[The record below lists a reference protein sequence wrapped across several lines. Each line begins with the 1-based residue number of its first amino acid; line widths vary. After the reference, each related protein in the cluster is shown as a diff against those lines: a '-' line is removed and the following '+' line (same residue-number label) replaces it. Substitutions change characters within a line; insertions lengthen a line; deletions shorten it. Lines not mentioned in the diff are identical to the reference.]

1 MNGKIRFCATTSALA
16 MLVATPAFAMT
27 GQVVTAPDASG
38 APAAAQDQTQNAPPT
53 QAAAQ
58 DDSNPTDI
66 VVTGIR
72 ESLAKAADIKRNSA
86 NVVDSIVADD
96 IGKFPDRTVA
106 AALQRVP
113 GVQVTVGDNN
123 EIVNPIVRGLAD
135 ILTTLD
141 GREIFTGTGRGFS
154 YQDLPAEALAGADV
168 YKSTSADLIEGGVA
182 GQINLRLHKPFDFHD
197 GLTVAATGRAQ
208 YTRNTHEVSPVLGL
222 LLSDKW
228 QTGLGEMGLLADANY
243 AQYHFNRPISFNC
256 DIRSG
261 TQGPPGAAGVA
272 APTCV
277 GGLNNEG
284 DYTRKQA
291 NVAYQWKPSANL
303 ELYANGLYTAYENKS
318 ASYFLIDD
326 VFGGAFS
333 NVTKTDQ
340 CQNYNVNAF
349 HTVDQTGPAVPGGN
363 GFYDNNLNSPTNP
376 RGTGQTQNLCT
387 AQSFT
392 STGHGGFTSTQAHH
406 DRTRVW
412 IISGGAKYDSGAL
425 SLAADVSYQKSRIRN
440 QNFIL
445 DIFKAGNG
453 ITTDVQTNVD
463 GGTVYNDTANGLN
476 DPANFAL
483 SPLNQDNL
491 KDKGKEFAA
500 KADGVYKLD
509 SFLQNIQFGA
519 RYADHSATHQQFLGG
534 TCGPDNAPVCGTLI
548 QNVPFLARPGFLIHS
563 SGIPTVDGGAGV
575 IVPNQ
580 DLLRDPTLQDQLRA
594 LYGLQPGFPDFTA
607 DRSFSASEKT
617 YAGYLQAAYNFP
629 ISGPVTLD
637 GQFGVRYT
645 RTDRQIAG
653 ASFVTPAPTAAVP
666 NPAAVLTPFTAKTSD
681 DDWLPSAS
689 ARLRFGGGLQAR
701 FNYSRAI
708 ARPSFGDL
716 NPGLSY
722 LISTNLLI
730 LPAGSGGN
738 PNLRP
743 QRSDA
748 YDATLEYYFSK
759 NGYVAV
765 GGYYKDIKDRVIS
778 QSQQETINGFNY
790 NITRPRNVG
799 AVTLKGIEVS
809 GQTFFDFLP
818 GALQGFGVFG
828 NFTLADSKVKTPGDV
843 LFGQRLQGVSR
854 YNYNIGGL
862 YEKYGLTGR
871 VVYTYRSHYYDEN
884 YGGTTLRPTGQTLV
898 LNGVRANGRLDA
910 SIGYEISKGIT
921 LSLDGTNLTNA
932 HYRSYYGDP
941 AFPRD
946 ERFDD
951 ATYSLGI
958 AARF

>member
-1 MNGKIRFCATTSALA
+1 MISRFAILSTVSSMA
-16 MLVATPAFAMT
+16 MLGAVPSIASA
-27 GQVVTAPDASG
+27 QVVTPPDA
-38 APAAAQDQTQNAPPT
+38 PATQDQTQAAPPT
-53 QAAAQ
+53 QASAQ

-72 ESLAKAADIKRNSA
+72 ESLAKAASIKRDSA

-123 EIVNPIVRGLAD
+123 EIVNPIVRGLPD

-168 YKSTSADLIEGGVA
+168 YKSTSAELIEGGVA
-182 GQINLRLHKPFDFHD
+182 GLINLRLHKPFDFK
-197 GLTVAATGRAQ
+197 GLTVVGNGRAV
-208 YTRNTHEVSPVLGL
+208 YTRNTQQVSPVLGL
-222 LLSDKW
+222 LVSDRFD
-228 QTGLGEMGLLADANY
+228 TGIGEMGLLADVSYSHNF
-243 AQYHFNRPISFNC
+243 FNRPVAFNC
-256 DIRSG
+256 DFRSG

-291 NVAYQWKPSANL
+291 NVAFQWKPTPDL
-303 ELYANGLYTAYENKS
+303 EIYANGLYTAYDNKS

-333 NVTKTDQ
+333 NVTKTSQ
-340 CQNYNVNAF
+340 CQNYAVN
-349 HTVDQTGPAVPGGN
+349 PPGFFDPKGVV
-363 GFYDNNLNSPTNP
+363 
-376 RGTGQTQNLCT
+376 QNLCT

-406 DRTRVW
+406 DRTQVYV
-412 IISGGAKYDSGAL
+412 ISGGAKYDSGPLTLAL
-425 SLAADVSYQKSRIRN
+425 DVSYQRSRVRN

-453 ITTDVQTNVD
+453 ITTDVATNVD
-463 GGTVYNDTANGLN
+463 GGTRYSDTANGLG
-476 DPANFAL
+476 DPTNFAL
-483 SPLNQDNL
+483 SPLNQDNI
-491 KDKGKEFAA
+491 KDRGKEFAA
-500 KADGVYKLD
+500 KGDGVYKLGTFVD
-509 SFLQNIQFGA
+509 NIQFGV
-519 RYADHSATHQQFLGG
+519 RYADHTASHRQSLGG
-534 TCGPDNAPVCGTLI
+534 TCGTVCGTLLS
-548 QNVPFLARPGFLIHS
+548 NVPFLGAGFLTHA
-563 SGIPTVDGGAGV
+563 SGIPSVTNGFGV
-575 IVPNQ
+575 IVP
-580 DLLRDPTLQDQLRA
+580 DQDQLRDPA
-594 LYGLQPGFPDFTA
+594 IEDKLRAYYGLGAGFPAFTA
-607 DRSFSASEKT
+607 DRSFDAGEKT
-617 YAGYLQAAYNFP
+617 YSGYLQAAYKIP
-629 ISGPVTLD
+629 ISGPVVLD
-637 GQFGVRYT
+637 GQIGGRYT
-645 RTDRQIAG
+645 RTDRTISG
-653 ASFVTPAPTAAVP
+653 ASFVTPAPTAA
-666 NPAAVLTPFTAKTSD
+666 NPAPAPVLTPFTANTSD
-681 DDWLPSAS
+681 NNFLPSAS

-701 FNYSRAI
+701 FNYARAI

-743 QRSDA
+743 QKSDG

-759 NGYVAV
+759 NGFVAI

-778 QSQQETINGFNY
+778 QSQVETIDNFAY
-790 NITRPRNVG
+790 NVTRPRNVG
-799 AVTLKGIEVS
+799 TVTLKGIEVS

-818 GALQGFGVFG
+818 GALQGIGIFG
-828 NFTLADSKVKTPGDV
+828 NFTLADSKVKTPGDP
-843 LFGQRLQGVSR
+843 LFGQDLQGVSK
-854 YNYNIGGL
+854 YNFNIGGL

-871 VVYTYRSHYYDEN
+871 VVYTYRSRYYDEN
-884 YGGTTLRPTGQTLV
+884 YGGTTLRPIGQTLV
-898 LNGVRANGRLDA
+898 LNQVRPNGRLDA
-910 SIGYEISKGIT
+910 SVGYEISKGIT
-921 LSLDGTNLTNA
+921 LTLDGTNLTQA
-932 HYRSYYGDP
+932 RYRSYYGDP

-946 ERFDD
+946 NRFDD
-951 ATYSLGI
+951 SSYSLG
-958 AARF
+958 ASFRF

>member
-1 MNGKIRFCATTSALA
+1 MIGKFGILSSVSLLA
-16 MLVATPAFAMT
+16 MLNASPAF
-27 GQVVTAPDASG
+27 GQTVTPPDA
-38 APAAAQDQTQNAPPT
+38 PATADQTQNAPPT

-58 DDSNPTDI
+58 DDANPTDI

-123 EIVNPIVRGLAD
+123 EIVNPIVRGLPD

-168 YKSTSADLIEGGVA
+168 YKSTSAELIEGGVA
-182 GQINLRLHKPFDFHD
+182 GQINLRLHKPLDFKS
-197 GLTVAATGRAQ
+197 GLTVAANGRAQ

-222 LLSDKW
+222 LVSERFD
-228 QTGLGEMGLLADANY
+228 TGLGEMGLLADVSY
-243 AQYHFNRPISFNC
+243 SHLQFDRPVAFNC
-256 DIRSG
+256 DFRSG
-261 TQGPPGAAGVA
+261 TQGPPGAAGVI

-284 DYTRKQA
+284 DYERKQA

-303 ELYANGLYTAYENKS
+303 QIYANGLYTSYENKS

-333 NVTKTDQ
+333 NVTKTSQ
-340 CQNYNVNAF
+340 CQNYAVNGAGF
-349 HTVDQTGPAVPGGN
+349 FDPKGTV
-363 GFYDNNLNSPTNP
+363 
-376 RGTGQTQNLCT
+376 QNLCT
-387 AQSFT
+387 AASFT
-392 STGHGGFTSTQAHH
+392 STNHGGFTSTQAHH
-406 DRTRVW
+406 DKTFVYVV
-412 IISGGAKYDSGAL
+412 SGGAKYDSGAL
-425 SLAADVSYQKSRIRN
+425 TLAGDVSYQRSRVRN
-440 QNFIL
+440 RNFIL

-463 GGTVYNDTANGLN
+463 GGTQYRDTDGGLG

-483 SPLNQDNL
+483 SPLNQDNI
-491 KDKGKEFAA
+491 KDRGKEFAA
-500 KADGVYKLD
+500 KVDGVLKID
-509 SFLQNIQFGA
+509 SLLQNIQFGG
-519 RYADHSATHQQFLGG
+519 RYADHTATHQQSLGG
-534 TCGPDNAPVCGTLI
+534 TCGTACGRLI
-548 QNVPFLARPGFLIHS
+548 SDVPFLAQPGFLIHS
-563 SGIPTVDGGAGV
+563 SGIPSVTDGFGV

-580 DLLRDPTLQDQLRA
+580 DRLRDRTLQDQLRA
-594 LYGLQPGFPDFTA
+594 LYGLQAGFPAFTP
-607 DRSFSASEKT
+607 DRSFAAGEKT
-617 YAGYLQAAYNFP
+617 YAAYL
-629 ISGPVTLD
+629 
-637 GQFGVRYT
+637 
-645 RTDRQIAG
+645 
-653 ASFVTPAPTAAVP
+653 
-666 NPAAVLTPFTAKTSD
+666 
-681 DDWLPSAS
+681 LPSAS
-689 ARLRFGGGLQAR
+689 ARLRFGGGIQAR

-743 QRSDA
+743 QKSDA
-748 YDATLEYYFSK
+748 YDATLEWYFSR
-759 NGYVAV
+759 NGFIAV
-765 GGYYKDIKDRVIS
+765 GGYYKDITDRVIS
-778 QSQQETINGFNY
+778 QSHVEAINGFNY

-799 AVTLKGIEVS
+799 AVSLKGVEVS
-809 GQTFFDFLP
+809 AQTFFDFLP
-818 GALQGFGVFG
+818 GALQGLGVFG
-828 NFTLADSKVKTPGDV
+828 NFTLADSKVKTSGDA

-862 YEKYGLTGR
+862 YERYGLTGR
-871 VVYTYRSHYYDEN
+871 VVYTYRSGYYDEN
-884 YGGTTLRPTGQTLV
+884 YGGTTVRPVGQTLV
-898 LNGVRANGRLDA
+898 LNQVRPNGRLDA
-910 SIGYEISKGIT
+910 SIGFEISKGIT
-921 LSLDGTNLTNA
+921 LTLDGTNLTNA

-951 ATYSLGI
+951 ATYSLGVS
-958 AARF
+958 ARF

>member
-1 MNGKIRFCATTSALA
+1 MIKRLSFRSSVSLLA
-16 MLVATPAFAMT
+16 MLVATPAFA
-27 GQVVTAPDASG
+27 QVVTPPDA
-38 APAAAQDQTQNAPPT
+38 PATADQTQSAPPT
-53 QAAAQ
+53 QASAQ

-72 ESLAKAADIKRNSA
+72 ESLSKAADIKRNSA

-123 EIVNPIVRGLAD
+123 EIVNPIVRGLPD

-168 YKSTSADLIEGGVA
+168 YKSTSAELIEGGVA
-182 GQINLRLHKPFDFHD
+182 GQINLRLHKPLDFKS

-222 LLSDKW
+222 LASERFD
-228 QTGLGEMGLLADANY
+228 TGLGEMGLLADVSY
-243 AQYHFNRPISFNC
+243 SHLQFNRPIAFNC
-256 DIRSG
+256 DFRSG
-261 TQGPPGAAGVA
+261 TQGPPGAAGVI

-284 DYTRKQA
+284 DYERKQA
-291 NVAYQWKPSANL
+291 NVAYQWSPSSAL
-303 ELYANGLYTAYENKS
+303 QLYANGLYTSYENKS

-340 CQNYNVNAF
+340 CQNYAVNGA
-349 HTVDQTGPAVPGGN
+349 
-363 GFYDNNLNSPTNP
+363 GFYDPA
-376 RGTGQTQNLCT
+376 GTVQNLCT
-387 AQSFT
+387 AKSFT

-406 DRTRVW
+406 DETRVW
-412 IISGGAKYDSGAL
+412 IISSGAKYDSGAL
-425 SLAADVSYQKSRIRN
+425 TLASDISYQKSRVRN

-463 GGTVYNDTANGLN
+463 GGTNYADTANGLG

-483 SPLNQDNL
+483 SPLNQDNIR
-491 KDKGKEFAA
+491 DRGKEFAA
-500 KADGVYKLD
+500 KADGVFKID

-519 RYADHSATHQQFLGG
+519 RYADHSASHQQALGG
-534 TCGPDNAPVCGTLI
+534 TCGTVCGTLI
-548 QNVPFLARPGFLIHS
+548 QNVPFLAQPGSLTHA
-563 SGIPTVDGGAGV
+563 SGIPSVSNGFGV
-575 IVPNQ
+575 IVPDQ
-580 DLLRDPTLQDQLRA
+580 DRLRDPALQDQLRA
-594 LYGLQPGFPDFTA
+594 YYGLPSGFPAYTA
-607 DRSFSASEKT
+607 DRSFDASEKT
-617 YAGYLQAAYNFP
+617 YAGYLQAAYDFP
-629 ISGPVTLD
+629 ISGPVMLD
-637 GQFGVRYT
+637 GQVGVRYT
-645 RTDRQIAG
+645 RTDRRIAG
-653 ASFVTPAPTAAVP
+653 ASFVTPAATAAVP
-666 NPAAVLTPFTAKTSD
+666 NPAAVLTPFSAKTSD

-759 NGYVAV
+759 TGFIAV

-778 QSQQETINGFNY
+778 QSQQEAIGGFNY

-799 AVTLKGIEVS
+799 AVTLKGIEAS
-809 GQTFFDFLP
+809 AQTFFDFLP

-843 LFGQRLQGVSR
+843 LFGQRLQGVSK

-871 VVYTYRSHYYDEN
+871 IVYTYRSHYYDEN
-884 YGGTTLRPTGQTLV
+884 YGGTTVRPVGQALV
-898 LNGVRANGRLDA
+898 LNGVRPNGRLDA

-921 LSLDGTNLTNA
+921 LTLDGTNLTNA

-951 ATYSLGI
+951 ATYSLGV

>member
-1 MNGKIRFCATTSALA
+1 MTTRWGIRSSVSLLA
-16 MLVATPAFAMT
+16 MLAVTPAFA
-27 GQVVTAPDASG
+27 QAVTPPDAPVTPG
-38 APAAAQDQTQNAPPT
+38 QTQSAPPT
-53 QAAAQ
+53 QASAQ

-96 IGKFPDRTVA
+96 IGKLPDRTVA

-123 EIVNPIVRGLAD
+123 EIVNPIVRGLPD
-135 ILTTLD
+135 VLTTLD

-182 GQINLRLHKPFDFHD
+182 GQINLRLHKPFDFD
-197 GLTVAATGRAQ
+197 GFTVAATGRAQ
-208 YTRNTHEVSPVLGL
+208 YTRNTQEVYPVLGL
-222 LLSDKW
+222 LVSDRFD
-228 QTGLGEMGLLADANY
+228 TGLGEMGLLADVSY
-243 AQYHFNRPISFNC
+243 SHYQFNRPVAFNC
-256 DIRSG
+256 DFRSG
-261 TQGPPGAAGVA
+261 TQGPPGAAGVI

-284 DYTRKQA
+284 DYERKQA

-303 ELYANGLYTAYENKS
+303 QIYVNGLYTAYENKS

-326 VFGGAFS
+326 VFGGTFS
-333 NVTKTDQ
+333 NVVKTSQ
-340 CQNYNVNAF
+340 CQNYAVNDAGF
-349 HTVDQTGPAVPGGN
+349 FDRN
-363 GFYDNNLNSPTNP
+363 G
-376 RGTGQTQNLCT
+376 RVQNLCT

-406 DRTRVW
+406 DKTFVYVV
-412 IISGGAKYDSGAL
+412 SGGAKYDSGAL
-425 SLAADVSYQKSRIRN
+425 SLAADIAYQRSRVRN

-445 DIFKAGNG
+445 DIFKSGNG
-453 ITTDVQTNVD
+453 ITTDVVNTNSN
-463 GGTVYNDTANGLN
+463 GGTVYRDTANGLG

-483 SPLNQDNL
+483 SPLNQDNV
-491 KDKGKEFAA
+491 KDRGKEFAA
-500 KADGVYKLD
+500 KVDGVYKID
-509 SFLQNIQFGA
+509 TILQNIQFGA
-519 RYADHSATHQQFLGG
+519 RYADHTATRQQSLGG
-534 TCGPDNAPVCGTLI
+534 TCGTVCGTLI
-548 QNVPFLARPGFLIHS
+548 TNVPFLGRQDFLIHS
-563 SGIPTVDGGAGV
+563 SGIPTVTNGFGV

-580 DLLRDPTLQDQLRA
+580 KLLRDSTIQNQLRA
-594 LYGLQPGFPDFTA
+594 LYGLGAGFPDFTP
-607 DRSFSASEKT
+607 DRSFAAGEKT
-617 YAGYLQAAYNFP
+617 YAGYVQAAYNVP
-629 ISGPVTLD
+629 ISGAITLD
-637 GQFGVRYT
+637 GQVGVRYT
-645 RTDRQIAG
+645 RTDRDISG
-653 ASFVTPAPTAAVP
+653 ASFVTPASTVANPT
-666 NPAAVLTPFTAKTSD
+666 PAPILTPFSAHTSD
-681 DDWLPSAS
+681 DNWLPSAS

-701 FNYSRAI
+701 VTYSRAI

-722 LISTNLLI
+722 LISTNTLI

-743 QRSDA
+743 QKADS
-748 YDATLEYYFSK
+748 YDATLEYYFSRT
-759 NGYVAV
+759 GFVAI
-765 GGYYKDIKDRVIS
+765 GGYYKDITDRVIS
-778 QSQQETINGFNY
+778 QSQVEPINGFSY

-818 GALQGFGVFG
+818 GALGGFGVFA
-828 NFTLADSKVKTPGDV
+828 NFTLADSKVKTAGDS
-843 LFGQRLQGVSR
+843 LFGQNIQGVSK
-854 YNYNIGGL
+854 YNYNVGGL
-862 YEKYGLTGR
+862 YERSGLTGR
-871 VVYTYRSHYYDEN
+871 VVYTYRSSYYDEN
-884 YGGTTLRPTGQTLV
+884 YGGTTVRPVGQTLV
-898 LNGVRANGRLDA
+898 LNQVRPNGRLDA

-921 LSLDGTNLTNA
+921 LSIDGTNITKA
-932 HYRSYYGDP
+932 TYRSYYGDP

-946 ERFDD
+946 QRFDD
-951 ATYSLGI
+951 STYSIGI

>member
-1 MNGKIRFCATTSALA
+1 MIGKLGILSSASLLA
-16 MLVATPAFAMT
+16 MLVASPAFA
-27 GQVVTAPDASG
+27 QAVTPPDA
-38 APAAAQDQTQNAPPT
+38 PATGDQTQNAPPT

-123 EIVNPIVRGLAD
+123 EIVNPIVRGLPD

-168 YKSTSADLIEGGVA
+168 YKSTSAELIEGGVA
-182 GQINLRLHKPFDFHD
+182 GQINLRLHKPLDFKN

-222 LLSDKW
+222 LVSERFD
-228 QTGLGEMGLLADANY
+228 TGLGEMGLLADVSY
-243 AQYHFNRPISFNC
+243 SHLQFNRPISFNC
-256 DIRSG
+256 DFRSG
-261 TQGPPGAAGVA
+261 TQGPPGAAGVI

-284 DYTRKQA
+284 DYERKQA
-291 NVAYQWKPSANL
+291 NVAYQWKPTA
-303 ELYANGLYTAYENKS
+303 ELQIYANGLYTSYENKS

-326 VFGGAFS
+326 VFGGPFS
-333 NVTKTDQ
+333 NVTKTSQ
-340 CQNYNVNAF
+340 CQNYAVNGAGF
-349 HTVDQTGPAVPGGN
+349 FDPNGTV
-363 GFYDNNLNSPTNP
+363 
-376 RGTGQTQNLCT
+376 QNLCT
-387 AQSFT
+387 AASFT
-392 STGHGGFTSTQAHH
+392 STNHGGFTSTQAHH
-406 DRTRVW
+406 DKTFVYVV
-412 IISGGAKYDSGAL
+412 SGGGKYDSGAL
-425 SLAADVSYQKSRIRN
+425 TLAGDVSYQRSRVRN

-445 DIFKAGNG
+445 DIFKSGNG
-453 ITTDVQTNVD
+453 ITTDVRTNVD
-463 GGTVYNDTANGLN
+463 GGTNYIDTAGGLG

-483 SPLNQDNL
+483 SPLNQDNI
-491 KDKGKEFAA
+491 KDRGKEFAA
-500 KADGVYKLD
+500 KLDGVLKIE
-509 SFLQNIQFGA
+509 SFLQNIQFGG
-519 RYADHSATHQQFLGG
+519 RYADHTATHQQFLGG
-534 TCGPDNAPVCGTLI
+534 TCGTACGRLI
-548 QNVPFLARPGFLIHS
+548 SSVPFLAQPGFLIHA
-563 SGIPTVDGGAGV
+563 SGIPSVNNGFGV
-575 IVPNQ
+575 IVPSQ
-580 DLLRDPTLQDQLRA
+580 DRLRDRGLQDQLRA
-594 LYGLQPGFPDFTA
+594 LYGLQPDFPAFTA
-607 DRSFSASEKT
+607 DRSFDAGEKT
-617 YAGYLQAAYNFP
+617 YAAYLQGAYNFP
-629 ISGPVTLD
+629 ITDAITLD
-637 GQFGVRYT
+637 GQVGVRYT
-645 RTDRQIAG
+645 KTDRTISG
-653 ASFVTPAPTAAVP
+653 ASFVTPAPTAA
-666 NPAAVLTPFTAKTSD
+666 NPTPAPVLTPFSASTSD
-681 DDWLPSAS
+681 DNWLPSAS
-689 ARLRFGGGLQAR
+689 ARLRFGGGVQAR

-743 QRSDA
+743 QKSDA
-748 YDATLEYYFSK
+748 YDATLEWYFSR
-759 NGYVAV
+759 NGFIAV
-765 GGYYKDIKDRVIS
+765 GGYYKDITDRVIS
-778 QSQQETINGFNY
+778 QSQVEAINGFNY

-828 NFTLADSKVKTPGDV
+828 NFTLADSKVKTPGDP
-843 LFGQRLQGVSR
+843 LFGRRLQGVSK
-854 YNYNIGGL
+854 YNYNVGAL

-871 VVYTYRSHYYDEN
+871 VVYTYRSSYYDEN
-884 YGGTTLRPTGQTLV
+884 YGGTTVRPVGQTLV
-898 LNGVRANGRLDA
+898 LNGVRPNGRLDA
-910 SIGYEISKGIT
+910 SLGFEISKGIT
-921 LSLDGTNLTNA
+921 LTLDGTNLTNA

-951 ATYSLGI
+951 ATYSLGV
-958 AARF
+958 AVRF